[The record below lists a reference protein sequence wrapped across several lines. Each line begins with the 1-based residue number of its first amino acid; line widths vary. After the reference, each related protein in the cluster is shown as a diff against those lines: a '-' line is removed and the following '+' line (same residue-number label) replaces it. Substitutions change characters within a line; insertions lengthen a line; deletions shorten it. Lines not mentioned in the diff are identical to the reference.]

1 MIILMFKP
9 EFGGTVKG
17 EDFKQFMKN
26 AAEEGKIFNMMCRI
40 SMKLLALF
48 LKAEWEKSIKK

>member
-1 MIILMFKP
+1 MFKP

-26 AAEEGKIFNMMCRI
+26 AAEEGKFFNMMCRI